1 MSRPQVIDD
10 EQHERVHERVAAIDV
25 AKDSGMVCT
34 RTPHPSRPGARRS
47 TVWTVRARMGAVRA
61 LGRQL
66 ARDGIEIVTLES
78 TSVIYGCS
86 RAVRHGRSKEFPLVG
101 VSVVAGLSDAAM
113 LHRVTDVDGE
123 CRTQRIVLP
132 GGETT
137 WTVLGPDLAVISPAE
152 EFLEYLRVQGS
163 SPNTVKSYARA
174 LALWWTYLSL
184 FGLAW
189 DMLTLSDVGGFL
201 PWLRS
206 GDGPVVV
213 PIGPREPR
221 FSESTVSTRLRA
233 VTSFYRFHELNGVS
247 LGGDLARVALGG
259 RGVYRPM
266 LDHLARK
273 TGRRRSVLKVRVP
286 RGAAPP
292 VLSPGQITAICD
304 ACARFDPA
312 SGQWEGRVRDRLL
325 WLLLAESGLRLG
337 EALGLQHRDW
347 HTGRGGTPFIEVVP
361 REHPHGVRVKG
372 QRYRRVFVSD
382 ELDALYGE
390 YAWQLCEGG
399 ADLAVPDL
407 DAAPV
412 FVNLAGG
419 ARFGPWR
426 PGSVYDL
433 VTRLRRDLSGQV
445 PEAWTPHWMRHS
457 HATALL
463 LSGVPPHVVSRRL
476 GHADVQTTLEL
487 YAHVTDDADMRAV
500 SGWRAFTAGW
510 RPAGGQDGEQP

>member
-1 MSRPQVIDD
+1 
-10 EQHERVHERVAAIDV
+10 
-25 AKDSGMVCT
+25 
-34 RTPHPSRPGARRS
+34 
-47 TVWTVRARMGAVRA
+47 
-61 LGRQL
+61 LL
-66 ARDGIEIVTLES
+66 A
-78 TSVIYGCS
+78 
-86 RAVRHGRSKEFPLVG
+86 G
-101 VSVVAGLSDAAM
+101 VSVASGLSDAAT
-113 LHRVTDVDGE
+113 LHGVTNVDGE
-123 CRTQRIVLP
+123 CRAQRVVLP
-132 GGETT
+132 GGEAT
-137 WTVLGPDLAVISPAE
+137 WTVPGPDLAVVGPAE

-174 LALWWTYLSL
+174 LALWWSYLSL

-189 DMLTLSDVGGFL
+189 DALALSDVGGFL
-201 PWLRS
+201 SWLRS

-213 PIGPREPR
+213 PIEPREPR

-233 VTSFYRFHELNGVS
+233 VTSCYRFHELNGAA
-247 LGGDLARVALGG
+247 LGGDLTRVAHGG
-259 RGVYRPM
+259 RAVYKPM

-273 TGRRRSVLKVRVP
+273 TGRRRSVLRVRVP
-286 RGAAPP
+286 RGTPPP
-292 VLSPGQITAICD
+292 VLSPAQITAICD

-312 SGQWEGRVRDRLL
+312 SGQWAGRVRDRLL

-347 HTGRGGTPFIEVVP
+347 HAGRGGTPFIEVVP

-390 YAWQLCEGG
+390 YAWQLCEAG

-419 ARFGPWR
+419 TRFAPWR

-433 VTRLRRDLSGQV
+433 VTRLRRDLAGQV
-445 PEAWTPHWMRHS
+445 PGAWTPHWMRHS

-487 YAHVTDDADMRAV
+487 YAHVTDDAGMRAV
-500 SGWRAFTAGW
+500 AEWRTFTEGW
-510 RPAGGQDGEQP
+510 RPAGDEDGERP